1 MKKYFMMLL
10 SIMFVATMS
19 VGFVSCGDDD
29 EEVVPKDEKTISD
42 DTSSSSNSN
51 PSEDS
56 ESETTL
62 SPEEQKF
69 VGYWYI
75 RVGANEHYF
84 LFLPDGKAVRSEQR
98 YGEWQY
104 THGEW
109 QYNPQTKLLA
119 TTIDMWQFEVTA
131 VFDNAWTGVTVNTG
145 RAVNASRAED
155 KDYLERLLKII
166 DFSQSNGTSPIIY
179 ESSGKSKMYFFSW
192 NDVSLDTR
200 YTWNFDPLDSDPHE
214 GHYEKIV
221 VNNNKISV
229 DVVIVL
235 YYHYSDT
242 KKYWIHKR
250 SITLSLNS
258 ESPTLTIKRNGQAL
272 YQEYEY
278 YELKNERSYTDNS
291 IEYVHG
297 GFMKEGTYQGK
308 WKK

>member
-1 MKKYFMMLL
+1 MKKNIFKWLY
-10 SIMFVATMS
+10 IFVMAVVC
-19 VGFVSCGDDD
+19 VGFASCGDDD
-29 EEVVPKDEKTISD
+29 EEVVPKDEKTNSD
-42 DTSSSSNSN
+42 GTDSSSDSN
-51 PSEDS
+51 PSEDG

-131 VFDNAWTGVTVNTG
+131 IFDNSWTGVTVNTG
-145 RAVNASRAED
+145 RAVNASKAED
-155 KDYLERLLKII
+155 KEYLGLLLKRI
-166 DFSQSNGTSPIIY
+166 DFSLSNGASPIIY
-179 ESSGKSKMYFFSW
+179 EKSDKSKFYFFE
-192 NDVSLDTR
+192 DGGCLDGILLETF
-200 YTWNFDPLDSDPHE
+200 YDWDNNSNPLE
-214 GHYEKIV
+214 GHYEKII
-221 VNNNKISV
+221 VNNNKISA
-229 DVVIVL
+229 DVVIVIR
-235 YYHYSDT
+235 YRYSFT

-278 YELKNERSYTDNS
+278 YELKNERSYTDNT
-291 IEYVHG
+291 IEHVHG

-308 WKK
+308 WK